1 MAADTL
7 KQKTKKG
14 LYWSAAGNIA
24 NQGISFL
31 LSIVLARLLCPED
44 YGAIGMLTVFIL
56 VFSVFIDCGF
66 SQALIHKQNRTQT
79 DFSTE
84 FFFNVVV
91 GACVY
96 IILFIASPYIADF
109 YNLPILSPLLKVTAI
124 GVILN
129 SLCVV
134 QSAQFAIKLDF
145 QTPALINIVSNFVSG
160 ILGIYLAYKGFG
172 VWALAFQQIVSRVI
186 NASLLWIYSRWMPT
200 MDFSWESFRYLWRF
214 GSKILG
220 TSLISQIYD
229 NIHPLVIGRFFN
241 ATNLGLYSRGQHFA
255 QLPSS
260 NIGSILSNVTFPV
273 LCKLQNDE
281 ERLRRVYCDMMN
293 LTAYIVFPLM
303 VLLASLAKPIIHIL
317 LNEQW
322 YDCVILLQLLCFALL
337 WNPLCAVNLN
347 LMKATNNVKIMF
359 KLEIVKKWF
368 IGLLVIFISIQ
379 YGIVGLCIGHVFYVF
394 SCFVINTYFTA
405 RILHESFFC
414 QTKNIALIFVNSIIM
429 GGCIWLII
437 NKIPNNYYSMFVGI
451 IMGGIYY
458 FVTSKFFF
466 EKQWVNLKKLLFS

>member
-14 LYWSAAGNIA
+14 LYWNAAGNMA
-24 NQGISFL
+24 NQGIRFL
-31 LSIVLARLLCPED
+31 VSIVLARLLCPED
-44 YGAIGMLTVFIL
+44 YGTIGILTVFIIII
-56 VFSVFIDCGF
+56 SVFIDCGF
-66 SQALIHKQNRTQT
+66 SQALIHKQNRSQT

-84 FFFNVVV
+84 FLFNIVV
-91 GACVY
+91 GVCVY
-96 IILFIASPYIADF
+96 IILFVASPYIAVF
-109 YNLPILSPLLKVTAI
+109 YNQPILSPLLKVTAI

-129 SLCVV
+129 SFCVV

-145 QTPALINIVSNFVSG
+145 RTPALINMTSNFVSG
-160 ILGIYLAYKGFG
+160 ILGIYLAYKGLG
-172 VWALAFQQIVSRVI
+172 VWALAFQQIVSGGI
-186 NASLLWIYSRWMPT
+186 KAFMLWIYAKWMPT
-200 MDFSWESFRYLWRF
+200 MDFSWESFRYLWGF

-220 TSLISQIYD
+220 TSLVSQIYD
-229 NIHPLVIGRFFN
+229 NIHPLVIGKFFS
-241 ATNLGLYSRGQHFA
+241 ATTLGLYSRGQHFA

-260 NIGSILSNVTFPV
+260 NLGGILSNVTYPV

-303 VLLASLAKPIIHIL
+303 ILLASLAKPIIHIL

-322 YDCVILLQLLCFALL
+322 YDCVILLQLLCLALL

-347 LMKATNNVKIMF
+347 LMKATNNAGIMF
-359 KLEIVKKWF
+359 KLEIVKKWL
-368 IGLLVIFISIQ
+368 IGLFVILISIK

-405 RILHESFFC
+405 KILHESFFC
-414 QTKNIALIFVNSIIM
+414 QIKNIALLFVNSIIM
-429 GGCIWLII
+429 GGGIWLII
-437 NKIPNNYYSMFVGI
+437 NKISNNYYSIFVGI
-451 IMGGIYY
+451 LMGFIYY
-458 FVTSKFFF
+458 FVTSKFLF
-466 EKQWVNLKKLLFS
+466 KRQWVNLKTLLFS